1 MGIYDVAGSDTQV
14 RKQMKVHPDSV
25 SILPLNFC
33 LKNSVVILGQVQM
46 ADKSPIHLGMH
57 NIHNLDLVEA
67 ISRKFNR
74 KIIPVAITM
83 AEIAMFLKEGFG
95 TKASNVTT
103 DEAGLQVAQVTEANV
118 IKVVDDLLTAAV
130 TRKASDIHIESYRES
145 VAMRYRIDGVLYEVP
160 CPLTKE
166 NFNQI
171 ISRLKVVANLDIA
184 EKRLPQSGRIDIKV
198 KAANI
203 EKLITFRVSIC
214 PGPFGEDIVLRVL
227 DRSSS
232 ILGLDKIGFSGR
244 TLAAMQ
250 QLIHNPEG
258 FIIVTG
264 PTGSGKTTTLY
275 SALYEITSPY
285 KKILSAED
293 PIEYSLDGVNQKQ
306 VSKQV
311 SFAMLGREFL
321 RQDPDVI
328 LIGEIR
334 DDETANIAIQA
345 SQTGHLV
352 FSTLHTQ
359 DSVRTIPRLRSLGV
373 QSNTLASSLLGVV
386 AQRLVR
392 KICTNCLVEFEPA
405 AADIALIPEAYHPQ
419 RWLKGRG
426 CMQCKSM
433 GYAGQSGIYEL
444 FLIDDQIEELINRDA
459 TVIEIRNLAIECG
472 MDSILEDAFMKI
484 KNNITSVEEVFSTLT
499 YRQILS
505 QLGELK
511 LSKGTA
517 APNQRRSA
525 AI

>member
-1 MGIYDVAGSDTQV
+1 MGIYDVSGSDTQV
-14 RKQMKVHPDSV
+14 RKQMKVLPDSV

-46 ADKSPIHLGMH
+46 TDKSPIHLGMH
-57 NIHNLDLVEA
+57 NVHNLDLIEA

-74 KIIPVAITM
+74 KIIPVSLSM

-95 TKASNVTT
+95 TKASHVST
-103 DEAGLQVAQVTEANV
+103 DESGIQVAQVTEANV
-118 IKVVDDLLTAAV
+118 IKVVNDLLSSAV
-130 TRKASDIHIESYRES
+130 IRKASDIHIESYRES
-145 VAMRYRIDGVLYEVP
+145 VAMRYRIDSVLYEIP
-160 CPLTKE
+160 CPLNKE
-166 NFNQI
+166 NFLQI
-171 ISRLKVVANLDIA
+171 VSRIKVLANLDIA
-184 EKRLPQSGRIDIKV
+184 EKRLPQSGRIDLKV
-198 KAANI
+198 KAANM

-232 ILGLDKIGFSGR
+232 ILGLDKIGFFGR
-244 TLAAMQ
+244 TLAGFQ

-311 SFAMLGREFL
+311 SFAMLAREFL

-334 DDETANIAIQA
+334 DEETANIAIQA

-359 DSVRTIPRLRSLGV
+359 DAVRTIPRLRSLGV
-373 QSNTLASSLLGVV
+373 QPNTLASSLLGVV
-386 AQRLVR
+386 SQRLIR
-392 KICTNCLVEFEPA
+392 KICTNCLIEYTPEPKE
-405 AADIALIPEAYHPQ
+405 IEIVPEAYYPD

-426 CMQCKSM
+426 CMQCKSL
-433 GYAGQSGIYEL
+433 GYLGQTGIYEL
-444 FLIDDQIEELINRDA
+444 FLIDDEVEELINRDA
-459 TVIEIRNLAIECG
+459 TILEIRNKAIESG
-472 MDSILEDAFMKI
+472 MDTILEDAFMKV
-484 KNNITSVEEVFSTLT
+484 KHNITSVEEVFSTLT

-505 QLGELK
+505 QLEDLK
-511 LSKGTA
+511 LTKGKLAQLARGATA
-517 APNQRRSA
+517 R
-525 AI
+525 